1 MRLEE
6 DKGSPA
12 CSCRAGTTSYSLCL
26 EARQE
31 SQLKCLDTR
40 LREAR
45 GSQFSLDVLQSLT
58 LAKLMP
64 APARSCSRMQSC
76 VLESCLAVTSVS
88 CGSALHIPPGVGLSS
103 ARCCRHRRIPHPR
116 HVCWSPSSHL
126 GRPTRRSLAFRHP
139 PCLAAAPAFTSYK
152 KSSLCHL
159 ELSSAA
165 SAHPGAAA
173 AGAGEGTR
181 GVAGLSQPQR

>member
-31 SQLKCLDTR
+31 SQLKCLDAR

-64 APARSCSRMQSC
+64 APARSCSRIQSC
-76 VLESCLAVTSVS
+76 VLESCLAVTSFAEEVLCTS
-88 CGSALHIPPGVGLSS
+88 LPVWVCPVFGAAGIAASHTRTASAGAPALTWGGQGAGLLLLDTPPALQQ
-103 ARCCRHRRIPHPR
+103 R
-116 HVCWSPSSHL
+116 
-126 GRPTRRSLAFRHP
+126 RRSRAI
-139 PCLAAAPAFTSYK
+139 
-152 KSSLCHL
+152 KSLPFAIWS
-159 ELSSAA
+159 
-165 SAHPGAAA
+165 
-173 AGAGEGTR
+173 
-181 GVAGLSQPQR
+181 